1 MSWPAF
7 SFGYTSLYFFPFLF
21 LTILFYWITPKKY
34 RYITLLVCSL
44 AFYGLMSYRSI
55 PFLVVT
61 TVSTYF
67 FARAIAK
74 NFEAQKAYIA
84 AHKSELSPEEK
95 KTYKQKQ
102 KKKRK
107 TYLIFGILINV
118 LLLCVM
124 KYLGFFVSNVAEV
137 INFLSKC
144 FAIRFFELTLP
155 LRTLGIVQAT
165 PIFQISYAGNTLWW
179 FLPLGISFY
188 VFQAIGYLVDV
199 YWQKC
204 DYEKNFAKF
213 ALFMCYFPKIMQGPI
228 VRYEETKETLFGEH
242 DFSYV
247 EFTDGLKRMIYG
259 YLKKL
264 VIADTFVAFINFG
277 FGNQSELSGLEAFL
291 LVFFYFLQD
300 YCDFSGYMDISIGI
314 SHCMGI
320 TLPENFRQP
329 YFARGIDDYWRRW
342 HITLGAWFKDYIFYP
357 LSISR
362 FSLSLGKKSKKV
374 FKEFGKKI
382 PAIFGLFVVWF
393 LTGLWHGASW
403 NYILWGLYYGF
414 IIVLSVCFQPLINKF
429 YEKTHCQNNVFWKLF
444 QHLRTLFL
452 LAIGKVIFM
461 APSLGDAW
469 LIIAKCFSYNKN
481 YIDITNINNQLG
493 YLSMIFASVMGVVVL
508 VVDIVQELKPNTSF
522 LSKFNSKPLY
532 VQWPLLVLLLVFV
545 IWFGFYGSG
554 LPHYS
559 FGYIQF

>member
-7 SFGYTSLYFFPFLF
+7 SLGYTSLYFFPFLF

-137 INFLSKC
+137 INFPSKC

-155 LRTLGIVQAT
+155 WRALGIVQAT

-291 LVFFYFLQD
+291 LVFFYYFLLGLLKRIQ
-300 YCDFSGYMDISIGI
+300 SG
-314 SHCMGI
+314 
-320 TLPENFRQP
+320 
-329 YFARGIDDYWRRW
+329 
-342 HITLGAWFKDYIFYP
+342 
-357 LSISR
+357 
-362 FSLSLGKKSKKV
+362 
-374 FKEFGKKI
+374 
-382 PAIFGLFVVWF
+382 
-393 LTGLWHGASW
+393 
-403 NYILWGLYYGF
+403 
-414 IIVLSVCFQPLINKF
+414 
-429 YEKTHCQNNVFWKLF
+429 KLF
-444 QHLRTLFL
+444 
-452 LAIGKVIFM
+452 IFKRWERRY
-461 APSLGDAW
+461 LYW
-469 LIIAKCFSYNKN
+469 FAK
-481 YIDITNINNQLG
+481 
-493 YLSMIFASVMGVVVL
+493 
-508 VVDIVQELKPNTSF
+508 LKF
-522 LSKFNSKPLY
+522 
-532 VQWPLLVLLLVFV
+532 
-545 IWFGFYGSG
+545 
-554 LPHYS
+554 
-559 FGYIQF
+559 